1 MAKEQTMAEWPEEGT
16 PVPTE
21 PDPEEADP
29 EDVEFDEVFNVWRKK
44 AS

>member
-1 MAKEQTMAEWPEEGT
+1 MAEWPEEGT